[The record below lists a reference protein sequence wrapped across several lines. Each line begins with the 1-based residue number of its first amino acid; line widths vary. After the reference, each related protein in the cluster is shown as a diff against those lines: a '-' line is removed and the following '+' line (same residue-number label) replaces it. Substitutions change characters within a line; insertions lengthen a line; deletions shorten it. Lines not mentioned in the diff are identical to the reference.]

1 MLGRIVE
8 VSNDKRHLSLYRG
21 FMLVHS
27 TGESQQEKRQ
37 EVGRVALDDMAA
49 LIANAH
55 GLSYTNNLLVTLAER
70 GVPMVLCA
78 ANHNAVGMLW
88 PLDGHHQQAHRME
101 AQIACSLPTRKRLW
115 AAIIKAKLL
124 NQAAVLA
131 AVGAPAAPLQM
142 LAKRVKSGD
151 PDNLEAQGARQ
162 YWGLLM
168 GPLFR
173 RDQQA
178 DGLNALLNY
187 GYTVL
192 RAATARAIVAAG
204 LHPSLGL
211 HHSHDNNAM
220 RLVDDVMEPFRP
232 VIDWSVW
239 QLQHSG
245 PCVVNTETK
254 RALVQS
260 LYQDLKGDAG
270 STPVLVAVQKLATS
284 LAQVMVGERDK
295 LDLPHP
301 GVPQK
306 HAISDED

>member
-1 MLGRIVE
+1 MIGRIVE
-8 VSNDKRHLSLYRG
+8 VSNDKRHLSLNRG
-21 FMLVHS
+21 FMVVHS
-27 TGESQQEKRQ
+27 TGEDRH
-37 EVGRVALDDMAA
+37 EVGRVALDDIAA

-70 GVPMVLCA
+70 GVPMVICA

-88 PLDGHHQQAHRME
+88 PLEGHHQQAHRME
-101 AQIACSLPTRKRLW
+101 AQIASSLPTRKRLW
-115 AAIIKAKLL
+115 ASIIRAKLL
-124 NQAAVLA
+124 NQAAVLVA
-131 AVGAPAAPLQM
+131 AGAPAAPLHM
-142 LAKRVKSGD
+142 LAKKVKSGD
-151 PDNLEAQGARQ
+151 PDNCEAQAARK

-168 GPLFR
+168 GPFFR

-178 DGLNALLNY
+178 DGLNSLLNY

-204 LHPSLGL
+204 LHPSFGL

-232 VIDWSVW
+232 IIDWTVW

-245 PCVVNTETK
+245 PCVVNAETK

-260 LYQDLKGDAG
+260 LYLDLESDAG
-270 STPVLVAVQKLATS
+270 RTPVMLAVQKLATS

-301 GVPQK
+301 GVPEK
-306 HAISDED
+306 HANSDED

>member
-8 VSNDKRHLSLYRG
+8 VSNDKRHLSLHRG

-27 TGESQQEKRQ
+27 TGEDRQ

-101 AQIACSLPTRKRLW
+101 AQIASSLPTRKRLW

-131 AVGAPAAPLQM
+131 AAEAPAAPLQM
-142 LAKRVKSGD
+142 LAKQVKSGD
-151 PDNLEAQGARQ
+151 PDNCEAQGARK
-162 YWGLLM
+162 YWVLLF
-168 GPLFR
+168 GSLFR
-173 RDQQA
+173 RDQHA

-192 RAATARAIVAAG
+192 RATTARAIVAAG

-232 VIDWSVW
+232 VIDWTVW

-245 PCVVNTETK
+245 PCVVNADTK

-260 LYQDLKGDAG
+260 LYLDLKSDAG
-270 STPVLVAVQKLATS
+270 TTPVMVAVQKLATS

-306 HAISDED
+306 HANNDED